1 MDIATEC
8 KNPGYELKSI
18 RDYFSRVLVQIL
30 RIAKVICVNST
41 SAAVF
46 AKKPGGLDQFN
57 KIFGVG
63 FNISF
68 LL

>member
-18 RDYFSRVLVQIL
+18 RDYFFRVLIQIL
-30 RIAKVICVNST
+30 RIAKIICVDST

-46 AKKPGGLDQFN
+46 AKKPGGLD
-57 KIFGVG
+57 
-63 FNISF
+63 
-68 LL
+68 